1 VLVLMDLGS
10 AVLSAELAADLLDE
24 ERRGKLLLT
33 EAPLVEGAVAA
44 AVAAG
49 LGDPLDAVAAAAR
62 AGLDGKAAHLAPGA
76 GGAGQQAGAVEPART
91 GAAPDPAAQSAR
103 LIVRNAHG
111 LHARPAALLVRTAA
125 GFDAVVTVA
134 DASNGR
140 GPVGAGSLNGVATLG
155 ARQGDELVVTAE
167 GPQAAEALAAIRR
180 LADAGFGELEVAATG
195 AGGAEAGDA
204 GAGELLPARPPAAGA
219 VLAGVP
225 VSPGAAAGPA
235 RRLRRRAAV
244 VHDRAAV
251 DPAAEWCALEQALAA
266 TAADVRRA
274 GAAVGA
280 RAAVADAAIFD
291 AHLLFLEDDALLSPA
306 RARVFDHHET
316 AARAWADAISAAAEA
331 WDGLEDTYQR
341 ARAADLRDVGEQ
353 VLAHLAGPGETAA
366 AAVEAGDVVVAPDLA
381 PADVAAL
388 ASAAVAGIALAH
400 GGPASHAAI
409 LARALGLPAVA
420 GAGVALLA
428 VSDGTPLL
436 VDGDAGAVTVAPSSE
451 AVAAAARRRDLLAR
465 AADEAR
471 AAASAPAVTRDGVA
485 VSVEANVAGPQDVP
499 AAVAAGADG
508 VGLLRTEYLF
518 LNAAAM
524 PGEDEQA
531 AAYSAVAE
539 ALGGRPL
546 TVRTLD
552 AGADKPLAFLA
563 PAPEANPFLGV
574 RGLRLSLARPALLR
588 TQLRAVL
595 RAAAGHDLRVM
606 FPMVATVDELRRA
619 REVLDEARASLRDE
633 GVATPAELEVGV
645 MLEVPSA
652 ALIARKLAPLADF
665 FSVGTNDLTQYT
677 LAAERGNAAVASLSD
692 PLHPAVLR
700 LIRLTVEAAA
710 AAGRRVAVCGEVAGD
725 RLAIPLLIG
734 LGVTELSMNA
744 VAIPAAKQA
753 VRATDA
759 ARAAGLAEQAL
770 DAESAAD
777 VRRLLAAA
785 APSAEPPED
794 VPSTPP
800 PATHPPSHESES

>member
-1 VLVLMDLGS
+1 M
-10 AVLSAELAADLLDE
+10 
-24 ERRGKLLLT
+24 
-33 EAPLVEGAVAA
+33 
-44 AVAAG
+44 
-49 LGDPLDAVAAAAR
+49 
-62 AGLDGKAAHLAPGA
+62 
-76 GGAGQQAGAVEPART
+76 
-91 GAAPDPAAQSAR
+91 
-103 LIVRNAHG
+103 G

-134 DASNGR
+134 DATNGR
-140 GPVGAGSLNGVATLG
+140 GPVGARSLNGVATLG
-155 ARQGDELVVTAE
+155 ARRGDELVVTAD

-180 LADAGFGELEVAATG
+180 LADAGFGELEDAAAAAPAAAPRRARAERGVAPG
-195 AGGAEAGDA
+195 VLRAE
-204 GAGELLPARPPAAGA
+204 PPAAGA
-219 VLAGVP
+219 VLTGVP

-235 RRLRRRAAV
+235 RRLRRRAAAAPG
-244 VHDRAAV
+244 RAAA
-251 DPAAEWCALEQALAA
+251 DPAAEWSALERALQA

-274 GAAVGA
+274 GASVGA
-280 RAAVADAAIFD
+280 RAAAADAAIFD
-291 AHLLFLEDDALLSPA
+291 AHLLFLEDDALLVPT
-306 RARVFDHHET
+306 RAGVFDRHET
-316 AARAWADAISAAAEA
+316 AARAWADAVSAAAEA
-331 WDGLEDTYQR
+331 WDGLEDPYQR

-353 VLAHLAGPGETAA
+353 VLAHLAGPGETTAV
-366 AAVEAGDVVVAPDLA
+366 VEAGDVVVAPDLA

-388 ASAAVAGIALAH
+388 ASSAVAGLALAH

-420 GAGVALLA
+420 GAGEALLA
-428 VSDGTPLL
+428 VPDGTPLL
-436 VDGDAGAVTVAPSSE
+436 VDGDAGTVTVAPPSE
-451 AVAAAARRRDLLAR
+451 AVAAVARRRDLQAR
-465 AADEAR
+465 ATAEAR
-471 AAASAPAVTRDGVA
+471 AAATAPAVTRDGVT
-485 VSVEANVAGPQDVP
+485 VRVEANIAGPQDVP

-518 LNAAAM
+518 LDAAAM

-563 PAPEANPFLGV
+563 PDPEANPFLGV
-574 RGLRLSLARPALLR
+574 RGLRLSLAQPELLR

-595 RAAAGHDLRVM
+595 RAAAGHDVRVM

-619 REVLDEARASLRDE
+619 REVLDEARASLRHE
-633 GVATPAELEVGV
+633 GIATPAELEVGV

-652 ALIARKLAPLADF
+652 ALIAEKLAPLVAF

-677 LAAERGNAAVASLSD
+677 LAAERGNAAVAALSD

-700 LIRLTVEAAA
+700 LIRLTAEAAA

-725 RLAIPLLIG
+725 RLAVPLLIG

-770 DAESAAD
+770 DAESAAA

-785 APSAEPPED
+785 APSA
-794 VPSTPP
+794 
-800 PATHPPSHESES
+800 